1 MRLFLRLLGSLLLI
15 AGLLSPQA
23 RAALVLD
30 LNTGGSAIPCG
41 GCGDTNGD
49 TYGWAFRVSD
59 PITIDGLGVWD
70 AGGDGLGVAGAP
82 LGLWTSA
89 GVLLASA
96 TATDGSTPVASASAD
111 GLWLF
116 EDVALLTLAPGSY
129 VIGSV
134 FFSQVPTAQVDA
146 PFTNIAE
153 IAVVGGVLGPFDAGL
168 VFPGDSFEF
177 PIFGPTM
184 RLAAVPEPATLAL
197 LGLGL
202 AGFGAMRRKKLV
214 A

>member
-1 MRLFLRLLGSLLLI
+1 M
-15 AGLLSPQA
+15 
-23 RAALVLD
+23 
-30 LNTGGSAIPCG
+30 
-41 GCGDTNGD
+41 
-49 TYGWAFRVSD
+49 
-59 PITIDGLGVWD
+59 
-70 AGGDGLGVAGAP
+70 
-82 LGLWTSA
+82 
-89 GVLLASA
+89 ASA

-116 EDVALLTLAPGSY
+116 EDIALLTLAPGSY

-134 FFSQVPTAQVDA
+134 FFSQLPTAHVGA
-146 PFTNIAE
+146 SFTNIAE

-202 AGFGAMRRKKLV
+202 AGFGAVRRRKV
-214 A
+214 GA

>member
-1 MRLFLRLLGSLLLI
+1 MKRFLRLLGALLLV

-30 LNTGGSAIPCG
+30 LNTGGTVETCG
-41 GCGDTNGD
+41 ACGNTNGD
-49 TYGWAFRVSD
+49 TFGWAFRVND

-70 AGGDGLGVAGAP
+70 AGADGLGVAGAP
-82 LGLWTSA
+82 LGLWTLA

-116 EDVALLTLAPGSY
+116 EDIAQLTLAPGSY

-134 FFSQVPTAQVDA
+134 FFSQVPTAHVGA
-146 PFTNIAE
+146 SFTNIAE

-202 AGFGAMRRKKLV
+202 AGFGAVRRRKV
-214 A
+214 GA

>member
-23 RAALVLD
+23 GAALVLD
-30 LNTGGSAIPCG
+30 LNSGGSAIACG
-41 GCGDTNGD
+41 TCGDTNGD
-49 TYGWAFRVSD
+49 TFGWAFRVSD

-96 TATDGSTPVASASAD
+96 TATDGSTPVASASTD

-134 FFSQVPTAQVDA
+134 FFSQAPTAQTAA
-146 PFTNIAE
+146 PFTSIAE
-153 IAVVGGVLGPFDAGL
+153 IAVVGGVQGPLDAGL
-168 VFPGDSFEF
+168 VFPSDSFRI

-202 AGFGAMRRKKLV
+202 AGLGAVRRKKL
-214 A
+214 AA